1 MFGWFRP
8 KIDWETE
15 NYCYD
20 LNNRV
25 KDLKRRIAEAK
36 LAHDNRI
43 GKKVEPK
50 FDIPKQVVE
59 QPKSTA
65 ELLKEQ
71 LLGKRN
77 KDFYKPVD

>member
-20 LNNRV
+20 LINRV
-25 KDLKRRIAEAK
+25 KDLKRRIADAQ
-36 LAHDNRI
+36 LAYENRI

-50 FDIPKQVVE
+50 LDIPKQVA
-59 QPKSTA
+59 QTPKSEA
-65 ELLKEQ
+65 EILKAK
-71 LLGKRN
+71 LLGLK
-77 KDFYKPVD
+77 

>member
-25 KDLKRRIAEAK
+25 KDLKRRIADAQ
-36 LAHDNRI
+36 LAHENRF

-50 FDIPKQVVE
+50 LDIPKQVA
-59 QPKSTA
+59 QAPKSEA
-65 ELLKEQ
+65 EILKAK
-71 LLGKRN
+71 LLGLK
-77 KDFYKPVD
+77 